1 MHIECQ
7 KDDVLSRRIRVFSFV
22 MNCQL
27 IFELAMSNV
36 SPSLTP
42 SLTVLEIMLTISGYS
57 EIRSVLLV
65 VWLEV
70 VDFFFFF
77 VTRYKKRLIE

>member
-1 MHIECQ
+1 MDSECQ
-7 KDDVLSRRIRVFSFV
+7 IQKNDVLSRRIRVFSFV

-42 SLTVLEIMLTISGYS
+42 SFTVLEIMLSISGYS

-65 VWLEV
+65 FWLV
-70 VDFFFFF
+70 IVDFF
-77 VTRYKKRLIE
+77 L

>member
-1 MHIECQ
+1 MDSECQ

-27 IFELAMSNV
+27 TFELAMSNV

-42 SLTVLEIMLTISGYS
+42 SFIVLEIMLTISGYS
-57 EIRSVLLV
+57 EIRLVLLV
-65 VWLEV
+65 VWLVV
-70 VDFFFFF
+70 VDFFCNE
-77 VTRYKKRLIE
+77 VQKRTN